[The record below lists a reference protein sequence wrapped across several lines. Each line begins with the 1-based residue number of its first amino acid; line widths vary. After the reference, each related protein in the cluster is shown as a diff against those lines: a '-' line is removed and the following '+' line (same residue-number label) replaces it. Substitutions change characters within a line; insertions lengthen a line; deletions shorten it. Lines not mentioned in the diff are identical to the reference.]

1 MPYMQ
6 KKLPGGLQ
14 LSRPIPSH
22 VVLSFVFST
31 ILSNSAYRN
40 TLSFSLFRLL
50 GNASEDAVLTPSISS
65 LLQPTSM

>member
-22 VVLSFVFST
+22 VLSFVFST
-31 ILSNSAYRN
+31 VLSNSAYRN